1 MAVRRWADLTTV
13 EAGALGSDA
22 VAVLPAGAI
31 EQHGPHLPLSVDG
44 DIAAGILTG
53 ASTRLPVE
61 LPVYALPAL
70 TVGVSVE
77 HADFP
82 GTLSLSAETFIR
94 TVVEMGGG
102 VAYSGVRRLVL
113 LNGHGGQPQAL
124 DLAAQELRHRH
135 RMLVAVVNTF
145 DLYDS
150 SSFGED
156 EVKYGIHAGA
166 VETSIMLALHPDA
179 VRHAALADFE
189 SLTRTLKADFA
200 LASPQGKFGFAWQA
214 QDLNP
219 AGAVGN
225 AKAAD
230 QVRGR
235 ALVDEASARLAQFLV
250 EFSHLPLEILK
261 SRGTT

>member
-1 MAVRRWADLTTV
+1 MIRRWADLTTV
-13 EAGALGSDA
+13 EAGALGSDV
-22 VAVLPAGAI
+22 VAVLPAGAT
-31 EQHGPHLPLSVDG
+31 EQHGPHLPLSVDT
-44 DIAAGILTG
+44 DIAAGILAG
-53 ASTRLPVE
+53 ASARLPAE

-70 TVGVSVE
+70 AVGVSVE

-94 TVVEMGGG
+94 TVVELGGG
-102 VAYSGVRRLVL
+102 VAHAGVRRLVL

-124 DLAAQELRHRH
+124 DLAAQELRYRH

-145 DLYDS
+145 DLYDA
-150 SSFGED
+150 SSFGAD

-166 VETSIMLALHPDA
+166 VETSIMLALHPEA
-179 VRHAALADFE
+179 VRRAALAEFA
-189 SLTRTLKADFA
+189 SLARTLKEDFV

-230 QVRGR
+230 EGRGR
-235 ALVDEASARLAQFLV
+235 ALLDEASGRLAQFLA
-250 EFSHLPLEILK
+250 EFGRLPLEVLK
-261 SRGTT
+261 ARD